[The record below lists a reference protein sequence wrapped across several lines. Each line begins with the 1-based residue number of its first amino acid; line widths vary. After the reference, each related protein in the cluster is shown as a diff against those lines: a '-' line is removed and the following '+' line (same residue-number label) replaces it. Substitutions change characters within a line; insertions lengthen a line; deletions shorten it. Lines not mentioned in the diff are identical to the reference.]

1 MKITIEDKI
10 EELGFEEVIIF
21 ENPDYKDAFIGVSDE
36 GRAVYDYDLMVK
48 CLMEEDD
55 MDELE
60 AREFIDYNTLRAIP
74 YFGNK
79 APIVLYSYWLIKKK
93 GKCDGNDC

>member
-1 MKITIEDKI
+1 MASEYSLAYFVKNMRITIEDKI

-21 ENPDYKDAFIGVSDE
+21 ENPDYEDAFIGVSDE

-79 APIVLYSYWLIKKK
+79 APIVLYSY
-93 GKCDGNDC
+93 

>member
-1 MKITIEDKI
+1 MASEYSLAYFVKNMRITIEDKI

-21 ENPDYKDAFIGVSDE
+21 KNPDYEDAFIGVSDE

-48 CLMEEDD
+48 CPMEEDN

-74 YFGNK
+74 YFGSK
-79 APIVLYSYWLIKKK
+79 APIVLYSY
-93 GKCDGNDC
+93 